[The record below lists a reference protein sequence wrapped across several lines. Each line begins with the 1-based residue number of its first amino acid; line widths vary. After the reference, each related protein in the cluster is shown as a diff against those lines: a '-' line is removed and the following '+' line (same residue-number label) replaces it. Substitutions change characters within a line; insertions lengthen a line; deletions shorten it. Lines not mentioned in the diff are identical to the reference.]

1 MRFIS
6 VVLLSIS
13 LAACSAPQAARDVLA
28 NDRSARDQLTASYAM
43 DLSLT
48 RTLIVSCLQ
57 ARRTI
62 VVGDIERAII
72 VDGLVTTIDF
82 HDQALDR
89 VIADP
94 NSANPIAIEVHH
106 GHMTTAQAES
116 FLSDYAALG
125 RLSNARDARRA
136 RIASL
141 APVVAFDAASTDLLA
156 AFDTHA
162 AQVAGLLNELDANS
176 TAFASVLD
184 SRRITTQDVSGSLSL
199 VASTFIKDQTK
210 RDAVISLIGSL
221 APTLSPAR

>member
-1 MRFIS
+1 MRFLS
-6 VVLLSIS
+6 VVLLSLS
-13 LAACSAPQAARDVLA
+13 LAACSAPQAARDVLT
-28 NDRSARDQLTASYAM
+28 NDRSARDQLTTSYAM

-48 RTLIVSCLQ
+48 RTLIASCLQ

-62 VVGDIERAII
+62 VVGEIERAII

-89 VIADP
+89 VIADS

-106 GHMTTAQAES
+106 GHMTAAQAET

-141 APVVAFDAASTDLLA
+141 APVVAYDAASVDLIA
-156 AFDTHA
+156 AFDAHA
-162 AQVAGLLNELDANS
+162 ARIAKLLNELDANS

-184 SRRITTQDVSGSLSL
+184 SRKLTAQDMAGSLSL
-199 VASTFIKDQTK
+199 AASTFIKEQTK
-210 RDAVISLIGSL
+210 RDAVLALIGSL
-221 APTLSPAR
+221 APVVK